1 MEPKVP
7 KYNQGFFK
15 PKNPDKYRGD
25 PTNIVYRSGWELRL
39 MSHFDLHSDVI
50 WWSSEERIIPYR
62 SPVDNRV
69 HRYFPDFLIHV
80 KTMEGKYETVLIEVK
95 PKAQT
100 QPPKRTEKSKRYLN
114 EVMTWG
120 VNEAKWKAAEEY
132 CKDRG
137 WKFQVFTEDH
147 IYGTKNK

>member
-1 MEPKVP
+1 MP
-7 KYNQGFFK
+7 KYNQGLFK
-15 PKNPDKYRGD
+15 PKNPQKYKGD

-39 MSHFDLHSDVI
+39 MSYFDLHGDVI
-50 WWSSEERIIPYR
+50 WWASEERIIPYR

-69 HRYFPDFLIHV
+69 HRYFPDFLVHL
-80 KTMEGKYETVLIEVK
+80 KTRDGKHETVLVEVK

-100 QPPKRTEKSKRYLN
+100 VPPKQTVKSKRYIN

-120 VNEAKWKAAEEY
+120 VNQAKWKAAEDY

-137 WKFQVFTEDH
+137 WRFQIFTEDH
-147 IYGTKNK
+147 IYGSRNK